1 MNTFEQIQAATAELR
16 AENIR
21 LQASRIR
28 WRLACLLLV
37 VFALAASFAQ
47 GPVEAFGQ
55 GGPHLSTGPEH
66 DGVSLKPSRKGDVC
80 SVRLRE

>member
-21 LQASRIR
+21 LQSSRIR

-37 VFALAASFAQ
+37 VFALAASFAACTRNLNQ
-47 GPVEAFGQ
+47 TTKEIYAD
-55 GGPHLSTGPEH
+55 H
-66 DGVSLKPSRKGDVC
+66 
-80 SVRLRE
+80 VRTLRD

>member
-21 LQASRIR
+21 LHASRTR

-37 VFALAASFAQ
+37 VFALAASFA
-47 GPVEAFGQ
+47 ACTRN
-55 GGPHLSTGPEH
+55 LEH
-66 DGVSLKPSRKGDVC
+66 VDKTKENYADRM
-80 SVRLRE
+80 

>member
-1 MNTFEQIQAATAELR
+1 MNTFEQIRAATAELR

-37 VFALAASFAQ
+37 VFALAASFA
-47 GPVEAFGQ
+47 AC
-55 GGPHLSTGPEH
+55 T
-66 DGVSLKPSRKGDVC
+66 RN
-80 SVRLRE
+80 LRPMETNPKEIYAVQM